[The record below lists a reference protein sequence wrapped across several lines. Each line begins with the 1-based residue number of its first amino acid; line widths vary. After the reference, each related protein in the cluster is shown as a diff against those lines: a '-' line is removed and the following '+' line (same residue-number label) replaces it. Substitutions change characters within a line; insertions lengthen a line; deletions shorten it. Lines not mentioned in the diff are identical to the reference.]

1 MDIIFFSIEIEITDE
16 ISKINCFFAN
26 LKNTTARLFML
37 LASVLILKICIGQSA
52 FVSFSKTDSK
62 SNFHAADSQ
71 KDIVLNIT
79 NSELEEDET
88 EENGTKDFFIELD
101 YLSALFQFIQID
113 NTCNELAYFNQNYT
127 NNISIYK
134 ANNCF
139 RI

>member
-1 MDIIFFSIEIEITDE
+1 MGIIFFSIEIEITDE
-16 ISKINCFFAN
+16 ISKINCYFAI

-52 FVSFSKTDSK
+52 FVSISKTDSK

-101 YLSALFQFIQID
+101 YLATLHQFIQID
-113 NTCNELAYFNQNYT
+113 NTINELVYNNHNFT